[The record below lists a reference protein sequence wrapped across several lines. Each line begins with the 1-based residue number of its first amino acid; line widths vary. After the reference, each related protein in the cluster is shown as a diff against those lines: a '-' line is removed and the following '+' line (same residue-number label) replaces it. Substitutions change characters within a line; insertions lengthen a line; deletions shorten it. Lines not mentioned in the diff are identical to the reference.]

1 MAKYGLNI
9 RMMGFPNEHIYG
21 ENTKKRKSHGVKFLN
36 NQMYFNFHEHFEE
49 TESWWNTVE
58 KWPDK
63 KWVEI
68 PMLTLSL
75 QTAMTKLSAPV
86 SPHHRP
92 APIYRIRCVPGCWGY
107 QVYHRSIATT
117 QGLRV
122 QYTASIT
129 DATKKWAVSWRP
141 FFKPPLNG

>member
-1 MAKYGLNI
+1 
-9 RMMGFPNEHIYG
+9 
-21 ENTKKRKSHGVKFLN
+21 
-36 NQMYFNFHEHFEE
+36 MYFNFHEHFEE

-86 SPHHRP
+86 SPHHGQ
-92 APIYRIRCVPGCWGY
+92 APIYRIRCVPGCW
-107 QVYHRSIATT
+107 
-117 QGLRV
+117 
-122 QYTASIT
+122 
-129 DATKKWAVSWRP
+129 
-141 FFKPPLNG
+141 